1 MTEHGEAANNLATA
15 TLTPLPGYPGVK
27 FHSLPALAAMGFAG
41 LQRLPVSLRI
51 VLESVL
57 RHSSGDIVEE
67 SSVREL
73 ACWKPNGERV
83 NEVPFTVGRIV
94 LNCAAGI
101 PLLGDLTAMR
111 SAMAKTGLPAESV
124 QPAVPVDMALDH
136 TMSVDFYGTPTAMA
150 RNMEL
155 DVARNKERYRFV
167 KWAMQAYRGVSLF
180 PPGSGILHQLNLEHM
195 APGLLGKDGVVYSDT
210 LVGTDSHTC
219 MIAGLGT
226 VGWGVGGIEA
236 QTAVLGLPI
245 FFLTPDV
252 VGIHVTGRLREGV
265 TSTDLVLHVTRMLR
279 QEKVVGKFV
288 EFFGPAVSTLTV
300 PDRATIANMAP
311 EYGATIGYF
320 PVDEQ
325 TCLYLRQTGREPE
338 TVKRFE
344 AYFRAQGL
352 FGAPQKG
359 EIDYSRTLE
368 LPLDE
373 VVPAVAGPM
382 RPQDLVALPAVKSR
396 FNELLG
402 TPRKDGGFGKQVPQ
416 PAKAGDIGLADGSV
430 VIAAITSCT
439 NTSNPGVIMG
449 AGLLA
454 RNAVAY
460 GLKTPS
466 WVKTSLTPGSMVV
479 SRYLEEA
486 GLQDDLNQLGFAVA
500 GYTCA
505 TCVGASGPLDPAIEK
520 TVQDNDLV
528 ACAVLSGNRN
538 FEARIH
544 PSVRASFLAS
554 PPLVVAYALAGRVNI
569 DFETEPL
576 GHDQAGNPV
585 FLRDVWPDPDDVR
598 EALALAA
605 NPAFYKEVYG
615 GDTGDVNPGWKD
627 IAAPRG
633 ALYPW
638 DENST
643 YLKEPPFLAPEWS
656 KSVFENIHGARA
668 LAVLGDSVSTDHISP
683 IGAIGSRSPA
693 GIYLSEKG
701 VESRDFNNFGSRR
714 MNDEIMIRGTFSNV
728 RLRNQLSGEIEGGFT
743 KLKSD
748 GEIVSIYD
756 AAMHYRAEGVPL
768 VVFAGEEYGTG
779 SARDWA
785 AKGTRLLGV
794 RAVIAKSFER
804 IHRSNLVGMGV
815 LPCQLP
821 EDVALSD
828 LALTGDEQFDI
839 LGLEGTIAPRQSV
852 ELIITRADGT
862 TQSVPLTLRMDT
874 VAEQK
879 YLVKGGIMPFLLDRM
894 ANA

>member
-1 MTEHGEAANNLATA
+1 MTDTNRFASA
-15 TLTPLPGYPGVK
+15 TLTQLPGYPDVK
-27 FHSLPALAAMGFAG
+27 FHSLPLLAKMGFEG
-41 LQRLPVSLRI
+41 LERLPVSLRV

-67 SSVREL
+67 NYVSQL
-73 ACWKPNGERV
+73 AGWKPNGERI

-111 SAMAKTGLPAESV
+111 SAVAKMGLPPESV
-124 QPAVPVDMALDH
+124 QPAVPVNMALDH
-136 TMSVDFYGTPTAMA
+136 TMSVDFHGSPTAMA

-155 DVARNKERYRFV
+155 DVARNKERYQFV
-167 KWAMQAYRGVSLF
+167 KWAMQAYRGISLF

-195 APGLLGKDGVVYSDT
+195 APGLLEKDGVVYSDT

-265 TSTDLVLHVTRMLR
+265 TSTDLVLHVTQMLR

-288 EFFGPAVSTLTV
+288 EFFGPALSTLTV

-338 TVKRFE
+338 SVDQFE

-352 FGAPQKG
+352 FGAHQKG
-359 EIDYSRTLE
+359 DVDYSRTLE
-368 LPLDE
+368 LPLDK

-382 RPQDLVALPAVKSR
+382 RPQDLIPLPEVKPK
-396 FNELLG
+396 FTELLG
-402 TPRKDGGFGKQVPQ
+402 RSRKEDGFGKQTPRV
-416 PAKAGDIGLADGSV
+416 ADAGDIDIADGSV

-454 RNAVAY
+454 RNAVAR
-460 GLKTPS
+460 GLKS
-466 WVKTSLTPGSMVV
+466 KEWVKTSLTPGSMVV

-486 GLQDDLNQLGFAVA
+486 GLQDDLNKLGFAVA

-505 TCVGASGPLDPAIEK
+505 TCVGASGPLDPTIDK
-520 TVQDNDLV
+520 TIHDNDLV

-544 PSVRASFLAS
+544 PSLRASFLVS
-554 PPLVVAYALAGRVNI
+554 PPLVVAYALAGRINI

-576 GHDQAGNPV
+576 GYDQTGNPV
-585 FLRDVWPDPDDVR
+585 FLRDVWPAPTDIQ
-598 EALALAA
+598 EALAIAA

-615 GDTGDVNPGWKD
+615 GDAREVNPGWKG
-627 IAAPRG
+627 INAPDG
-633 ALYPW
+633 VLYPW
-638 DENST
+638 DESST
-643 YLKEPPFLAPEWS
+643 YLKEPPFLAPELS
-656 KSVFENIHGARA
+656 KSAFVNIRGARA
-668 LAVLGDSVSTDHISP
+668 LAVLGDSVTTDHISP
-683 IGAIGSRSPA
+683 IGAISAHSPA
-693 GIYLSEKG
+693 GVYLTENG
-701 VESRDFNNFGSRR
+701 VRPRDFNNFGSRR

-728 RLRNQLSGEIEGGFT
+728 RLRNQLAGGKEGGFT
-743 KLKSD
+743 KLSSN
-748 GEIVSIYD
+748 GEVISIYD
-756 AAMHYRAEGVPL
+756 AAIQSRSDGVPL

-821 EDVALSD
+821 KDLALSD
-828 LALTGDEQFDI
+828 LALTGGEQFDI
-839 LGLEGTIAPRQSV
+839 LGL
-852 ELIITRADGT
+852 DGT
-862 TQSVPLTLRMDT
+862 VTPGQILELALTRSDGTKLSVPLTLRMDT
-874 VAEQK
+874 VAEYK
-879 YLVKGGIMPFLLDRM
+879 YLVKGGIMPFLLNRM
-894 ANA
+894 VAP